1 MYKKAPN
8 SKTVTGYNSFKRK
21 EWYQVKLIM
30 SDKPLD
36 LDLNREDVIYID
48 LSSLNIANC
57 TGCFGCWTKTPGRC
71 VIRDDAVK
79 VYPKIAESDKLI
91 YVSRVKYGGYDTI
104 MKTMLERAIP
114 IQQAFIRIVDGETH
128 HVQRDVAEKDA
139 VIIAYGDIS
148 EQERELFKRLIGRNA
163 RNMNFKSCNVIF
175 SDERQVCSVVKDE
188 VAKWE
193 E

>member
-139 VIIAYGDIS
+139 VIVAYGDIS

-163 RNMNFKSCNVIF
+163 RNMNFKSYNVIF